1 MDNVRTALEDIQ
13 NLRMTKIRNGLQTIA
28 RQARNDAT
36 TFSVKMNNVGA
47 LEILSVRS
55 FLTGARARLYTPA
68 AKRALTRKY
77 NATHAK
83 LAEPKKLGSAKA
95 RETKFT
101 EDGEDEEGDA
111 ADEDDDAEAEEEEL
125 APASK
130 AAASK
135 AKPTGKGKGKGK
147 A

>member
-1 MDNVRTALEDIQ
+1 MRTALEDIQ

-68 AKRALTRKY
+68 AKRALTR
-77 NATHAK
+77 
-83 LAEPKKLGSAKA
+83 A
-95 RETKFT
+95 RARAQQPPFPPQ
-101 EDGEDEEGDA
+101 
-111 ADEDDDAEAEEEEL
+111 L
-125 APASK
+125 SLIHI
-130 AAASK
+130 
-135 AKPTGKGKGKGK
+135 
-147 A
+147 